1 MVWDMGDCVPFF
13 PLTIDIVSYA
23 FMPLF
28 TGIISFYD
36 QGIPVVCPMAL
47 YIRAQLVHREH
58 LGSLVYSYIQSR
70 KCVLGPQLW
79 NLMRERT
86 IERTVFSMQTSI
98 LLYDYL
104 PRFHLDTSFFFF
116 RPRKYNFQ

>member
-1 MVWDMGDCVPFF
+1 MPFF
-13 PLTIDIVSYA
+13 PITIDIVSYA

-58 LGSLVYSYIQSR
+58 SYIQSR

-98 LLYDYL
+98 LLYVYL